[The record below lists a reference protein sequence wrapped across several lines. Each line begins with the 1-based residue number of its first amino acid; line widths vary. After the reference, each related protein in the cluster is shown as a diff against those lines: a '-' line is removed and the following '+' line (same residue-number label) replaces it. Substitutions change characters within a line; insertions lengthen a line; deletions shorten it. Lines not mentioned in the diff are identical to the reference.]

1 MAKTH
6 RYDGWRR
13 LSFKLPKE
21 AFAHLD
27 ALVKK
32 AEMMIGWR
40 GNPRLKA
47 SIIEQALMTM
57 NEGSPAG
64 LQLNLTPVIRP
75 RVMNGERHLRL
86 VPSTQTKQEA

>member
-6 RYDGWRR
+6 TYDGWRR
-13 LSFKLPKE
+13 LSLKLPKE

-27 ALVKK
+27 ALVEK
-32 AEMMIGWR
+32 AEMMTGWR

-47 SIIEQALMTM
+47 SIIEQALMVM
-57 NEGSPAG
+57 NQSSPAG
-64 LQLNLTPVIRP
+64 LQGNLAPLIPP

-86 VPSTQTKQEA
+86 VPSTQKKQEG